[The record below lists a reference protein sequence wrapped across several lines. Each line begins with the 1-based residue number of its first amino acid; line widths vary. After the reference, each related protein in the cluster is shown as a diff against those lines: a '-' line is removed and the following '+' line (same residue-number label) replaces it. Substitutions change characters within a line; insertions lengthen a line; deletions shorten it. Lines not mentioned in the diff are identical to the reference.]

1 MFLTLV
7 LGSGI
12 GAVGRSTI
20 TNIMKTK
27 RRGLWAT
34 LLVNLLGCLIAGL
47 LLGVNSSSLI
57 ASLLIGFI
65 GGFTTYSTFNGE
77 LASFFFQQQYLRL
90 CSYLLVSY
98 GGGLLACYL
107 GYQFI
112 QII

>member
-20 TNIMKTK
+20 TNIMKAK
-27 RRGLWAT
+27 RLGLWAT
-34 LLVNLLGCLIAGL
+34 LLVNLTGCLIAGL
-47 LLGVNSSSLI
+47 LLGAHSASLFV
-57 ASLLIGFI
+57 SLLIGFI

-77 LASFFFQQQYLRL
+77 LASFFFQHQYLRL
-90 CSYLLVSY
+90 CVYLLISY

-112 QII
+112 QMI